1 MLTTNQSQPPEVSF
15 EKEMSNYDNDINY
28 PLAGGGNKL
37 FPVFLKLEQLRV
49 LLIGAGNVGLEKLQA
64 IINNAPETKIRVVAK
79 EVADSFAVL
88 ANQYK
93 TVEIIIGEYKPDY
106 LNECDIV
113 IAAVNDIATTKRIRD
128 DAKQKG
134 KLINVAD
141 KPELCDF
148 YLGSIV
154 TKGNLKLAISTNG
167 KSPTVAKRLKEVFN
181 ELLPEELDEVLNS
194 MQQIRNNLK
203 DDFKNKVHKLNEL
216 TKVLLEDQKLSE

>member
-1 MLTTNQSQPPEVSF
+1 MNKIEPVNNNTLNSPPSGDEG
-15 EKEMSNYDNDINY
+15 IN
-28 PLAGGGNKL
+28 NL
-37 FPVFLKLEQLRV
+37 FPVFLKLKQLHV

-79 EVADSFAVL
+79 EVADPFAAL

-93 TVEIIIGEYKPDY
+93 TVEIIIGEYEPGY

-113 IAAVNDIATTKRIRD
+113 IAAVNDLATSKLIRD

-181 ELLPEELDEVLNS
+181 ELLPEELDEVLNNIH
-194 MQQIRNNLK
+194 QIRNNLK
-203 DDFKNKVHKLNEL
+203 GDFKNKVHKLNEL
-216 TKVLLEDQKLSE
+216 TKVLIEDQNS

>member
-1 MLTTNQSQPPEVSF
+1 MNKIEPVNNHTPNSS
-15 EKEMSNYDNDINY
+15 
-28 PLAGGGNKL
+28 PLGDGGERGGVNNL
-37 FPVFLKLEQLRV
+37 FPVFLKLEQLHV
-49 LLIGAGNVGLEKLQA
+49 LLVGAGNVGLEKIQA
-64 IINNAPETKIRVVAK
+64 ILSNSPKTKITVVTK
-79 EVADSFAVL
+79 EVADTFAVL
-88 ANQYK
+88 ASQYK
-93 TVEIIIGEYKPDY
+93 TVEIIIDEYKPDY

-113 IAAVNDIATTKRIRD
+113 IAAVNDIATSKRIRD
-128 DAKQKG
+128 DARQKG

-181 ELLPEELDEVLNS
+181 ELLPEELDDVLNN

-203 DDFKNKVHKLNEL
+203 GDFKNKVHQLNEL
-216 TKVLLEDQKLSE
+216 TKVLLEDQNSPE

>member
-1 MLTTNQSQPPEVSF
+1 MNKDEPANNSTLNSPPSEPASTSR
-15 EKEMSNYDNDINY
+15 KGGAKSGGIN
-28 PLAGGGNKL
+28 NL
-37 FPVFLKLEQLRV
+37 FPVFLKLEELRV

-64 IINNAPETKIRVVAK
+64 LINNAPATKIRVVAK
-79 EVADSFAVL
+79 DVADSFAAL
-88 ANQYK
+88 AHQYK
-93 TVEIIIGEYKPDY
+93 AVEIIKDEYTPAY

-113 IAAVNDIATTKRIRD
+113 IAAVNDITTSKRISD

-154 TKGNLKLAISTNG
+154 TKGSLKLAISTNG
-167 KSPTVAKRLKEVFN
+167 KSPTIAKRLKEVFN
-181 ELLPEELDEVLNS
+181 ELLPEELDEVLNN

-203 DDFKNKVHKLNEL
+203 GDFKNKVHKLNEL
-216 TKVLLEDQKLSE
+216 TKVLIEDQNSSE